1 MDFQSI
7 ALPTELRHLWAFSEH
22 FCLLIAGANIEPF
35 FIYPKQIFKKI
46 NLYLCFHNEENM
58 LLAIDVGNTRIKVAV
73 FEKHTFLFQDV
84 FLKEEASKKIENI
97 FKNFPQITESVFS
110 SVGKLDD
117 NVIDLLRKASK
128 LNSISSESAFPFR
141 NKYATPKTLGVDRM
155 VLASGATLL
164 YPKQNR
170 LIIDAGTCITYDF
183 VDKNDTYLGGAISPG
198 FRLRYQALHNY
209 TAKLPLLTLEQPEN
223 FIGNSTNESIHSGVV
238 NGILNEID
246 GFINQYRQQ
255 YQDLTVILTGGDTEF
270 LAKNIKN
277 TIFANSNFLLES
289 LNHIHHYTIDND

>member
-1 MDFQSI
+1 
-7 ALPTELRHLWAFSEH
+7 
-22 FCLLIAGANIEPF
+22 
-35 FIYPKQIFKKI
+35 
-46 NLYLCFHNEENM
+46 M

-84 FLKEEASKKIENI
+84 FLKEEAQKKIENI

-117 NVIDLLRKASK
+117 DVIDLLRKTSE
-128 LNSISSESAFPFR
+128 LTIISSESAFPFT

-170 LIIDAGTCITYDF
+170 LVIDAGTCITYDF
-183 VDKNDTYLGGAISPG
+183 VDENDTYLGGAISPG
-198 FRLRYQALHNY
+198 LRLRYEALHNY
-209 TAKLPLLTLEQPEN
+209 TAKLPLLTLEQPESY
-223 FIGNSTNESIHSGVV
+223 IGNSTVASIHSGVV
-238 NGILNEID
+238 NGILNEIE

-255 YQDLTVILTGGDTEF
+255 YQVLTVILTGGDAEF

-289 LNHIHHYTIDND
+289 LNYIHHYTINND

>member
-1 MDFQSI
+1 M
-7 ALPTELRHLWAFSEH
+7 
-22 FCLLIAGANIEPF
+22 
-35 FIYPKQIFKKI
+35 
-46 NLYLCFHNEENM
+46 YLCFHNEENM

-84 FLKEEASKKIENI
+84 FLKEEAVKKTGNI

-110 SVGKLDD
+110 SVGKLDEE
-117 NVIDLLRKASK
+117 LLALLQKTSK
-128 LNSISSESAFPFR
+128 LNIISSESVFPFK

-155 VLASGATLL
+155 VLASGATLV

-183 VDKNDTYLGGAISPG
+183 VDEKDTYLGGAISPG
-198 FRLRYQALHNY
+198 LRLRYEALHNY
-209 TAKLPLLTLEQPEN
+209 TAKLPLLTLEQPQN
-223 FIGNSTNESIHSGVV
+223 FIGNSTRESIHSGVV
-238 NGILNEID
+238 NGIVNEID

-255 YQDLTVILTGGDTEF
+255 YQDLTVILTGGDAEF

-289 LNHIHHYTIDND
+289 LNHIHHYTINND